1 MLMIPPVAPPPYTA
15 LAPDITSMRS
25 MLNGSMESNCRLM
38 PRELFS
44 DTPSIITSTL
54 RPRRFWPLLVR
65 PWEPISRPGINC
77 PNASF
82 SGTPAWVCWSSCSR
96 SITQTVPGNSLML
109 VGAREPIT
117 TICCSTGSAASA
129 GAENEAKRDRESAR
143 GAGRKGMERGMRRF
157 PSCCCFDG
165 RQS

>member
-1 MLMIPPVAPPPYTA
+1 MARQRYWPRPAARA
-15 LAPDITSMRS
+15 LARQRSRLVGVVVFDI
-25 MLNGSMESNCRLM
+25 SNPFFSHVANLM
-38 PRELFS
+38 DQE
-44 DTPSIITSTL
+44 
-54 RPRRFWPLLVR
+54 VQ
-65 PWEPISRPGINC
+65 
-77 PNASF
+77 A
-82 SGTPAWVCWSSCSR
+82 A
-96 SITQTVPGNSLML
+96 GNSLML